1 MKRDWIYCNKQNYE
15 NNTICRWCKRDKSDG
30 VKEIVEVDIEEGR
43 KGREENRRKENTH
56 NESQQAAKNK
66 ETGTSND
73 NGSKEYEKQ
82 KPQIMGKHIGAK
94 LRCRK
99 GREENNDGKIIDMKF
114 VKNEGK
120 LITLE
125 ELDEALCI
133 ENKDK
138 TEIQ

>member
-66 ETGTSND
+66 D
-73 NGSKEYEKQ
+73 
-82 KPQIMGKHIGAK
+82 
-94 LRCRK
+94 
-99 GREENNDGKIIDMKF
+99 
-114 VKNEGK
+114 
-120 LITLE
+120 
-125 ELDEALCI
+125 
-133 ENKDK
+133 
-138 TEIQ
+138 TEMRVCSPMC